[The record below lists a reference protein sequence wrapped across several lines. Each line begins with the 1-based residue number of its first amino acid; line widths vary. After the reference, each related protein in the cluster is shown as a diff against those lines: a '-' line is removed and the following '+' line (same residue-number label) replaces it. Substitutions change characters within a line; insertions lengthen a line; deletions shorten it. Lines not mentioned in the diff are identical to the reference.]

1 MYGADLEKAEF
12 QRAPSV
18 LEAQVG
24 LYTDDAAYIS
34 RICHS
39 CVINFALGYWICTV
53 WRLWVKTKNCTFLL
67 WF

>member
-39 CVINFALGYWICTV
+39 CDINFALEYWICTV
-53 WRLWVKTKNCTFLL
+53 WRLWA
-67 WF
+67 